1 MCVNL
6 SAQNLLKSGAVK
18 GLTVLG
24 FERPASHTHYVT
36 SQGEVMGFRICG
48 DQREWGG
55 GRGGGVQDEK

>member
-6 SAQNLLKSGAVK
+6 SAQNLLESGAVK

-36 SQGEVMGFRICG
+36 SQWEVVGFRIYG
-48 DQREWGG
+48 DQREG
-55 GRGGGVQDEK
+55 GRGRGVQDEK